1 MADATIK
8 PDSGNDLVLS
18 NDDGSAK
25 IEVNENGTVAVTG
38 TVSGITASEVGLG
51 NVANESKAT
60 MFTSPTLTGTPN
72 LGSNPTVTLGSN
84 ATFPDGHFIKDPV
97 SAAYTGTTITVTS
110 GNSDIISATI
120 SADSTDDKILIIAH
134 ITYRVDGNSS
144 VTNGYNYLRIL
155 DQTNGDTEL
164 CRAMVQYEASANNLA
179 QGGVATF
186 CHIVSP
192 STTGDNTYMLNG
204 VYGAG
209 RMVVRGN
216 GDSAFV
222 NPTEITLF
230 YIKS

>member
-1 MADATIK
+1 MPSSLQVDQIQ
-8 PDSGNDLVLS
+8 SGDGNTTYLNSGTLS
-18 NDDGSAK
+18 N
-25 IEVNENGTVAVTG
+25 I
-38 TVSGITASEVGLG
+38 
-51 NVANESKAT
+51 
-60 MFTSPTLTGTPN
+60 
-72 LGSNPTVTLGSN
+72 
-84 ATFPDGHFIKDPV
+84 TFPAGHFIKDPV
-97 SAAYTGTTITVTS
+97 SASYTGTTITVTS

-144 VTNGYNYLRIL
+144 FTNGYNYLRIL
-155 DQTNGDTEL
+155 DKTNGDTEL

-216 GDSAFV
+216 GDSGFV